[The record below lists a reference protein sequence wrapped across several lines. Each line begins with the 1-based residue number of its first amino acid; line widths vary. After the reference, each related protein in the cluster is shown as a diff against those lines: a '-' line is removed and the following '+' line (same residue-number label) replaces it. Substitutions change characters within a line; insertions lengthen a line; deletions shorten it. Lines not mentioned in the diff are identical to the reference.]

1 MFADRAN
8 IIIRSGKGGDGHVSF
23 RRELYVPNGG
33 PDGGDGGRGG
43 DVIFVVDEGINT
55 LSDYRHRRKF
65 KAGDGQEGGRRK
77 CHGADGEDIILK
89 VPAGTVVKDKESGKV
104 ILDMSNKK
112 EPVVLL
118 KGGRGGKDNQ
128 HYATAPMQVPKYAQP
143 GQPFQEL
150 EVLLELKVIADVG
163 LVGFP
168 NVGKS
173 TFINALAGK
182 ACAKT
187 GNKPGVT
194 KGKQWIRLNKN
205 VELLDTPGILWPR
218 FEDQAVGLKPAFIG
232 SIKDEILQTEELA
245 AELVKF
251 MNENYPGVLENKYNV
266 EEDTDP
272 YGMLEKI
279 AESRHCLVRGNELD
293 TEKASVLL
301 MDDFRNGRLG
311 KLTLEYPDAY

>member
-1 MFADRAN
+1 MHFQWYPGHMTKAKRMMQEN
-8 IIIRSGKGGDGHVSF
+8 IKLIDLVIELVDARVPISSRNPDIDELGKNKARLILLNKSDLAEDKWNDAWSEYFREKGFSVVKVNSKKGGGIKSI
-23 RRELYVPNGG
+23 NGVIQEACKEKIER
-33 PDGGDGGRGG
+33 DRKRGILNRP
-43 DVIFVVDEGINT
+43 VRAMVVGI
-55 LSDYRHRRKF
+55 
-65 KAGDGQEGGRRK
+65 
-77 CHGADGEDIILK
+77 
-89 VPAGTVVKDKESGKV
+89 
-104 ILDMSNKK
+104 
-112 EPVVLL
+112 
-118 KGGRGGKDNQ
+118 
-128 HYATAPMQVPKYAQP
+128 
-143 GQPFQEL
+143 
-150 EVLLELKVIADVG
+150 
-163 LVGFP
+163 P

-218 FEDQAVGLKPAFIG
+218 FEDQAVGLKLAFIG

-279 AESRHCLVRGNELD
+279 AESSHCLVRGNELD